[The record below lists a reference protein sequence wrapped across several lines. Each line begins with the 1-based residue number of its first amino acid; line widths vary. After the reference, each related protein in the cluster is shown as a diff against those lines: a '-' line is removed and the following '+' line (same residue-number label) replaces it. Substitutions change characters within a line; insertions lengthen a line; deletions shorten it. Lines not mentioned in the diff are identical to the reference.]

1 MFSTAAQAKQ
11 VTAAAALLWR
21 RTRRLATNP
30 LPLTR
35 RTKKTGAH
43 SRGRKRR
50 FFLSSQQSALSIQ

>member
-30 LPLTR
+30 LPL
-35 RTKKTGAH
+35 
-43 SRGRKRR
+43 
-50 FFLSSQQSALSIQ
+50 